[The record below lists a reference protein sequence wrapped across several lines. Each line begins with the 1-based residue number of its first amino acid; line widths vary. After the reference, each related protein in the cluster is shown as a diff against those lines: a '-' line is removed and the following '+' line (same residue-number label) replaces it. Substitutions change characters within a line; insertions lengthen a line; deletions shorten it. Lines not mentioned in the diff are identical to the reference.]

1 MSREKDTKLH
11 ETISLLLRKM
21 ARYSGDRRQNFLDNS
36 GKIGLTLSRLLSFL
50 LDALD
55 ELGQSQQIAHTKGG
69 STCSQDYLRPRRY
82 QARPG
87 CGQCPNMI
95 GSLVEGDAIF
105 PPIVAEVE
113 KLKLLA
119 IQGMKGMG
127 DREDSFL

>member
-87 CGQCPNMI
+87 CWERAYMI
-95 GSLVEGDAIF
+95 RGLVKNDSIF
-105 PPIVAEVE
+105 SPIMTVVE
-113 KLKLLA
+113 NFKLLA
-119 IQGMKGMG
+119 VQWVKGMG
-127 DREDSFL
+127 DRENSFR